1 MSVLTN
7 TITTPTNNDTSIPIF
22 ENGSFNNND
31 DAPIID
37 NGVSVSVSNDDR
49 NDEERVDLSNVKV
62 PVFRFKLATT
72 VFDNIREFA
81 RIHQHEDRVTFKDS
95 WKTWCDNNK
104 TIIDDETKR
113 LSDIGFDNNIND
125 KLFRTAKYYFIKK
138 TFKNHTVDTNTSS
151 QTEPAQNNA
160 NNQDKKKYITISR
173 TFLNTISNQIE
184 KNIGNDSFTPC
195 KGFKHFT
202 ENFND
207 NITNEIALIK
217 EKLPGIS
224 DDDCNIKIK
233 KTYKNKYFQY
243 TNKYGTKQ
251 NK

>member
-7 TITTPTNNDTSIPIF
+7 TITTSTNNDTSIPIF

-104 TIIDDETKR
+104 TMIDDETKR

-125 KLFRTAKYYFIKK
+125 KLFRTAKYTLLKRHLKIIPLILIHPNLFLQL
-138 TFKNHTVDTNTSS
+138 FLPESS
-151 QTEPAQNNA
+151 IHHLHETADQ
-160 NNQDKKKYITISR
+160 SLVR
-173 TFLNTISNQIE
+173 
-184 KNIGNDSFTPC
+184 
-195 KGFKHFT
+195 
-202 ENFND
+202 
-207 NITNEIALIK
+207 
-217 EKLPGIS
+217 
-224 DDDCNIKIK
+224 
-233 KTYKNKYFQY
+233 
-243 TNKYGTKQ
+243 KQ
-251 NK
+251 QVMPII